1 MGALASTEL
10 AKGPIELTTSPEI
23 PARVLQFL
31 AERIDS
37 VPQLEALLL
46 LWESPQRL
54 WTEEDLAA
62 RVYVGRLV
70 AATILQSLL
79 RQQLVTVDAGP
90 APAYRY
96 NPQWDPSGEVMTEV
110 AAAYRRHLVQL
121 ATFIHSRASTAVREF
136 ARAFDLKKDR

>member
-1 MGALASTEL
+1 MN
-10 AKGPIELTTSPEI
+10 SPQI
-23 PARVLQFL
+23 PAHVLQFI

-46 LWESPQRL
+46 LWENLQHA
-54 WTEEDLAA
+54 WTEEELAA
-62 RVYVGRLV
+62 RIYVSRQV
-70 AATILQSLL
+70 AAQTLQALQ
-79 RQQLVTVDAGP
+79 RQNLVLAESVEP
-90 APAYRY
+90 PRYRY
-96 NPQWDPSGEVMTEV
+96 NPQWDPTGQVMPDV